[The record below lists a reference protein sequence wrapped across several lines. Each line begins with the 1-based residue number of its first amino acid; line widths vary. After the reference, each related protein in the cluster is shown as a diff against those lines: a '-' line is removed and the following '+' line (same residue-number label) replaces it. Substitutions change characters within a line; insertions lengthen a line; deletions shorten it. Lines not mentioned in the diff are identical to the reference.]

1 MHGPCAVQPVMRAAV
16 GSGAPSLMPLS
27 SSSSAATDGRLTV
40 TESADAAAFADSYLP
55 YGSVRLRRRP
65 TP

>member
-1 MHGPCAVQPVMRAAV
+1 
-16 GSGAPSLMPLS
+16 MPLS